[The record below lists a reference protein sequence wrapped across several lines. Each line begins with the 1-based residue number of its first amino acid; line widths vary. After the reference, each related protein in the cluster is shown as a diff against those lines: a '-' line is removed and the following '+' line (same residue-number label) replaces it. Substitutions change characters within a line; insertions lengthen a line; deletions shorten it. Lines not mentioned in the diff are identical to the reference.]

1 MRFAEQ
7 EENSNDNP
15 DGLDINIKFND
26 ENRNFLFVSLFHNFW
41 FNIQKD
47 GGSKDKE
54 LQRREGLSNG
64 LILYNNRRTVNTET
78 PDNASLYFDLLM
90 SE

>member
-1 MRFAEQ
+1 MRFTEQ
-7 EENSNDNP
+7 EGEDNP

-26 ENRNFLFVSLFHNFW
+26 DNKNFLF
-41 FNIQKD
+41 D

-78 PDNASLYFDLLM
+78 PDNASLYFDLVLG
-90 SE
+90 E

>member
-1 MRFAEQ
+1 MRFTEQ
-7 EENSNDNP
+7 EGNDNP

-26 ENRNFLFVSLFHNFW
+26 ENKNFLFVKFCIIFLF
-41 FNIQKD
+41 QD
-47 GGSKDKE
+47 AGSKDKE

-78 PDNASLYFDLLM
+78 PDNAHLYFDLVLGD
-90 SE
+90 

>member
-1 MRFAEQ
+1 MRFTEQ
-7 EENSNDNP
+7 EGNDNP

-26 ENRNFLFVSLFHNFW
+26 ENKNFLFVKYCFLF
-41 FNIQKD
+41 QD
-47 GGSKDKE
+47 AGSKDKE

-78 PDNASLYFDLLM
+78 PDNAHLYFDLVLGD
-90 SE
+90 